1 MRRHLLNN
9 WSMGEHAT
17 LVGPA
22 GSGKTHLAVTL
33 GELTPHLI
41 VLATKRRDPLIQD
54 LVRHGYTLVDDID
67 RIPLA
72 ARGTDKRSVP
82 VHRRVL
88 YWPRPTG
95 RNERARLAAQGYAAA
110 KALSYAERN
119 GDWAVLIDEGLW
131 MAKNLRLEQEMEALW
146 VQGRSMGVS
155 VITCAQR
162 PSHLPLLAFSQA
174 TYLFLW
180 RVNDRRDI
188 ERLREISGNV
198 DLATIEAIVNSL
210 DWDRHEF
217 LMVDTRRGVL
227 ARSIAPPR

>member
-1 MRRHLLNN
+1 MRRHLLDN
-9 WSMGEHAT
+9 WRTGEHAT
-17 LVGPA
+17 LVGPT

-41 VLATKRRDPLIQD
+41 VLATKQRDPLISGLLQK
-54 LVRHGYTLVDDID
+54 GYKLVDRIGDI
-67 RIPLA
+67 PMA
-72 ARGTDKRSVP
+72 VRSECKDVP

-88 YWPRPTG
+88 YWPRQEGKTETQ
-95 RNERARLAAQGYAAA
+95 RRRSQAA
-110 KALSYAERN
+110 KAAEALTYVQRN
-119 GDWAVLIDEGLW
+119 GDWAILFDEGLW
-131 MAKNLRLEQEMEALW
+131 MAKNLRLEQEMESLW
-146 VQGRSMGVS
+146 FQGRTMGVS

-210 DWDRHEF
+210 DWDSHEF